1 MANIAV
7 VREPTVALLRRHG
20 QVPEAHDAAD
30 AEQLV
35 TALIL
40 MTERTFYDLMR
51 GTPTL
56 AQRDALTTRLT
67 RIWQRA
73 FGFAAD

>member
-20 QVPEAHDAAD
+20 QVPEAHDA
-30 AEQLV
+30 EQLV

-51 GTPTL
+51 GTPTV

>member
-20 QVPEAHDAAD
+20 QVPEAHDA
-30 AEQLV
+30 EQLV

-40 MTERTFYDLMR
+40 MTERTFYD
-51 GTPTL
+51 
-56 AQRDALTTRLT
+56 
-67 RIWQRA
+67 
-73 FGFAAD
+73 

>member
-1 MANIAV
+1 
-7 VREPTVALLRRHG
+7 
-20 QVPEAHDAAD
+20 
-30 AEQLV
+30 
-35 TALIL
+35 
-40 MTERTFYDLMR
+40 MR

>member
-20 QVPEAHDAAD
+20 QVPEAHD